1 MVLPVE
7 WLIVAAATLIF
18 LGSVRLYASHR
29 RAEMESKQAITLPPK
44 RPERR
49 LRNRRLRTDRRACIR
64 LESDRRQNGGRRRSD
79 QWEGYRAR
87 F

>member
-44 RPERR
+44 RPNRP
-49 LRNRRLRTDRRACIR
+49 LRNRRLRTDPRAVIALDSASRRNR
-64 LESDRRQNGGRRRSD
+64 GRRGPD
-79 QWEGYRAR
+79 HGEG
-87 F
+87 